1 MALESVNLLTSLQV
15 PDTHECVHAARH
27 DPTMREIRIRRNP
40 CQGTHEACVAQKNL
54 GTREPAVVVQRPQP
68 NGPVPRRSRYT
79 LAAAHAYSANL
90 CDRPIKCKLKLRGKM
105 TMFELGKN

>member
-27 DPTMREIRIRRNP
+27 DPTMRELRIRRNP
-40 CQGTHEACVAQKNL
+40 CQGSHEAGVAQQNL
-54 GTREPAVVVQRPQP
+54 GTHELAAVVQRPQP
-68 NGPVPRRSRYT
+68 DGSVPRRRRYA

-90 CDRPIKCKLKLRGKM
+90 SDRPNNQMQI
-105 TMFELGKN
+105 EN